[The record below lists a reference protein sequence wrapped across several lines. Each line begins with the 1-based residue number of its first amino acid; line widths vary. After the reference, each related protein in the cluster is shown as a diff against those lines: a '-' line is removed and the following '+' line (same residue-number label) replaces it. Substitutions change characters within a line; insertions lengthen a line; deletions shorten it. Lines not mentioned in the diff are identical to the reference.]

1 MTVNSNGQKDERLM
15 VLSNKALSGNGE
27 RGETPKRHNK
37 DIGPEKKKK
46 KKKKGEKEKKNFFNF
61 PQNN

>member
-46 KKKKGEKEKKNFFNF
+46 KKKGRKRKEKFF
-61 PQNN
+61 